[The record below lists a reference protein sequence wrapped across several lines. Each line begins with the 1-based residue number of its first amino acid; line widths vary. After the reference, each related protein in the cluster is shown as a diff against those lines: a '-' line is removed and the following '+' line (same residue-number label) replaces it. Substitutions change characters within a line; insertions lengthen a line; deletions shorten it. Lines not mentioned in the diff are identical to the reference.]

1 MPRQLTAGIEDAETP
16 EELRGK
22 VQAKLAPSLSQQ
34 VAKAYAEQIVVQHAF
49 GTPQALLEMTHSE
62 LSGLGIPMGHRKR
75 VARAIFAGD
84 DRITASDAPA
94 VAAAP
99 QVRHES
105 RCSPMA
111 TQSVSNHDSG
121 RPRF

>member
-1 MPRQLTAGIEDAETP
+1 METPRQLTAGIEDAETP

-22 VQAKLAPSLSQQ
+22 VEAKLAPSLSQQ

-49 GTPQALLEMTHSE
+49 DTPQALLEMAHDE

-75 VARAIFAGD
+75 IARAIFAGD

-94 VAAAP
+94 VVAARLDRMP
-99 QVRHES
+99 NYS
-105 RCSPMA
+105 
-111 TQSVSNHDSG
+111 D
-121 RPRF
+121 